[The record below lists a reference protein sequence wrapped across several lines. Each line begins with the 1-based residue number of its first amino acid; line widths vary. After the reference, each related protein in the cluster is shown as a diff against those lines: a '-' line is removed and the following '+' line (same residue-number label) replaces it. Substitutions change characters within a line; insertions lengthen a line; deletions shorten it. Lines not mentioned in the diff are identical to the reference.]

1 MNIVPFFSLIFLL
14 KHNFHSAP
22 LPISA
27 FPLECSSPLK
37 GLLNRPFPTPS
48 LASITQVFPRLLP
61 GISIKC
67 LQIKL
72 LTTKGK
78 ISPLFIC
85 LLRLYH
91 TWGCLTTHALDSI
104 FPWELTPC
112 LSQLLPLSLPRSRWN
127 IKVIM
132 PLGFC
137 GGSDSKASARNVRD
151 PGSIPVSGGSPG
163 EGNGN
168 PLQYSCLENSM
179 VGGAWWATVHGVTK
193 SQTWLSD
200 FSLTHSLLCPWS
212 FTWILWTPYLSPP
225 FHFWTPSS
233 IFPPNHPF
241 THAVPAFRLLKLALI
256 QSQFFILG
264 IPNDYFSVIN
274 FLDLQAV
281 DHVFYL
287 FFFLFF

>member
-1 MNIVPFFSLIFLL
+1 M
-14 KHNFHSAP
+14 
-22 LPISA
+22 
-27 FPLECSSPLK
+27 SPDK
-37 GLLNRPFPTPS
+37 
-48 LASITQVFPRLLP
+48 I
-61 GISIKC
+61 IDY
-67 LQIKL
+67 
-72 LTTKGK
+72 KGK
-78 ISPLFIC
+78 DFSSIHMPIEALSH
-85 LLRLYH
+85 LRLPDH
-91 TWGCLTTHALDSI
+91 TCSRFHLSLGTHAMS
-104 FPWELTPC
+104 

-137 GGSDSKASARNVRD
+137 GGSDGKASARNVRD
-151 PGSIPVSGGSPG
+151 PGSIPVSGRSPG

-281 DHVFYL
+281 DHFFYL
-287 FFFLFF
+287 FIFFYFFR